1 VPSAFVLINTELG
14 SEDEVFEEL
23 TKIPGVEE
31 AYIVYGAYD
40 IIVLVRAESLN
51 ELRSIVINKIRRI
64 PKVRSTT
71 TMVIVERK

>member
-40 IIVLVRAESLN
+40 IIVLVKAESLN

>member
-1 VPSAFVLINTELG
+1 MPSAFVLINTELG

-40 IIVLVRAESLN
+40 IIVLVKAESLN

>member
-1 VPSAFVLINTELG
+1 MPSAFVLINTELG

-23 TKIPGVEE
+23 TKIPGVTE

-40 IIVLVRAESLN
+40 IIVMVKADSLN
-51 ELRSIVINKIRRI
+51 ELRNIVINKIRKI

-71 TMVIVERK
+71 TMVIVEKR

>member
-1 VPSAFVLINTELG
+1 MPSAFVLINTELG